1 MVEDLHKIGSIQI
14 NRINLLYAKQKF
26 YKALSMQ
33 PRVKGK
39 DRPDLANYAEPRN
52 H

>member
-1 MVEDLHKIGSIQI
+1 M
-14 NRINLLYAKQKF
+14 AKQKF

-39 DRPDLANYAEPRN
+39 DRPDLANYAEPRV